1 MTRLGMRRFRI
12 PAAALLLLRVALPV
26 CVITASCVAAF
37 GLFRDVSKT
46 APQAA
51 SQPAPS
57 LRLGAGPGSP
67 AAPSAP
73 PATPVAAPASEPLTA
88 PVEVFNAS
96 GVSGLAERTAE
107 ALRLRGVDV
116 AKVGNLAAHMQR
128 HPASQ
133 QTAGLAVYY
142 PSGIRGQA
150 QTLARVSGAAT
161 IAPAPSELTSAGT
174 LVLVLTDARAAAVA
188 ALISYVP

>member
-1 MTRLGMRRFRI
+1 MTNPAMRRFRV
-12 PAAALLLLRVALPV
+12 PAAALLLLRIALPV
-26 CVITASCVAAF
+26 CVIAASCVAAF

-46 APQAA
+46 ETQAV
-51 SQPAPS
+51 SQSAPS
-57 LRLGAGPGSP
+57 LRLGA
-67 AAPSAP
+67 
-73 PATPVAAPASEPLTA
+73 TPASEPLTA

-116 AKVGNLAAHMQR
+116 AKVGNLA
-128 HPASQ
+128 PASQ

-161 IAPAPSELTSAGT
+161 ITPAPSELTALTSAGT
-174 LVLVLTDARAAAVA
+174 LVLVLTDARSAAVA
-188 ALISYVP
+188 ALISHVP